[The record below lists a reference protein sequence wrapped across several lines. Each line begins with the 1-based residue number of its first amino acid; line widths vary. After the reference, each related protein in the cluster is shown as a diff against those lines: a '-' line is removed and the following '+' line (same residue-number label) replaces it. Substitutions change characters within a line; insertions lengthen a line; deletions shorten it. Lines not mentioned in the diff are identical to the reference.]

1 MSYRTFKD
9 DQGRAWEAW
18 EVHPSLI
25 ERRMQFE
32 RRAQTRPSSDRRS
45 HREFRLVMPREL
57 RSGWLA
63 VQHGEA
69 KLRLAPVPT
78 GWMHLTDAELAE
90 LVERSTRSD
99 TDVNQ
104 TTG

>member
-1 MSYRTFKD
+1 MSYRQFKD

-18 EVHPSLI
+18 EVHPSLV

-32 RRAQTRPSSDRRS
+32 RRSQSRPSSDRRS

-57 RSGWLA
+57 RAGWLA

-69 KLRLAPVPT
+69 KLRLAPVPD

-90 LVERSTRSD
+90 LVER
-99 TDVNQ
+99 Q
-104 TTG
+104 TQAAHETPNAD